1 MLQTNKIHYELD
13 CDKINADFDV
23 FKITRTTNSY
33 MGTAKIIDGALEDY
47 HSIAVN
53 YQQGNSFLILI
64 KKGSISEYQFRKN
77 VQYFCDSQNIE
88 SEFKITQLNIN
99 DLACNGKKDDELQ
112 VMQLLLNSLSNAK
125 NEKKHYQNLT
135 GMLLYQHE
143 SWVRKND
150 MHFLRIQIDGES
162 MLQTNVVTF
171 SKLSALKKYHV
182 NVDKKARYILDEGT
196 NRLRRKLS
204 DDVSEDEQT
213 YIEKPISKKH
223 KNTVDFI
230 DFQDQSSF
238 YRTKMGITLRFLE
251 DVEKYLSSYVKLRV
265 EKIPS
270 YKNVQ
275 VSHQLQL
282 SEDDYKKWIQGQQI
296 QLIDAVGN
304 SQSGNL
310 ADYIQGFFLTAYG
323 TSLKLGSENQ
333 ESNGLTIKIIHNRD
347 YYESSGIP
355 DPHQTENSD
364 QQVIQHVTI
373 EDFKLK
379 NEEFDTKKGKDA
391 RLIKIIQELWIKQD
405 IQQNHLTIVEWPSFS
420 FENDLYFAYRE
431 ILSRKP
437 VYYEMQIQ
445 QTGAFSIQQLKSID
459 SATYQIET
467 KLNSFDKHSFD
478 YNIEGLVYTKN
489 DSGEI
494 QNSAIIR
501 KSSQYTIPALTAIKT
516 ILRSPIA
523 GSKLNKTHLLEL
535 LDSFYADVTETE
547 FDEVKAKKIL
557 SGTEDAK
564 SKIMDSPDEVITLND
579 YRVFCGQSL
588 FATRF
593 RWYIFDE
600 EEIVV
605 NHHIRNESF
614 RGNLLQSITDIRYY
628 KEGDTIC
635 YFVGVKGKGMQSK
648 IPRAATIRKI
658 YPDLSDRRDTEI
670 LKLLPLL
677 SATFVRNGQYTVLPF
692 PFKYLREF
700 INTNGNNSE
709 GFGES
714 IG

>member
-99 DLACNGKKDDELQ
+99 DLASNGKKDDELQ

-238 YRTKMGITLRFLE
+238 IEL
-251 DVEKYLSSYVKLRV
+251 
-265 EKIPS
+265 
-270 YKNVQ
+270 
-275 VSHQLQL
+275 
-282 SEDDYKKWIQGQQI
+282 KW
-296 QLIDAVGN
+296 A
-304 SQSGNL
+304 
-310 ADYIQGFFLTAYG
+310 
-323 TSLKLGSENQ
+323 
-333 ESNGLTIKIIHNRD
+333 
-347 YYESSGIP
+347 
-355 DPHQTENSD
+355 
-364 QQVIQHVTI
+364 
-373 EDFKLK
+373 
-379 NEEFDTKKGKDA
+379 
-391 RLIKIIQELWIKQD
+391 
-405 IQQNHLTIVEWPSFS
+405 
-420 FENDLYFAYRE
+420 
-431 ILSRKP
+431 
-437 VYYEMQIQ
+437 
-445 QTGAFSIQQLKSID
+445 
-459 SATYQIET
+459 
-467 KLNSFDKHSFD
+467 
-478 YNIEGLVYTKN
+478 
-489 DSGEI
+489 
-494 QNSAIIR
+494 
-501 KSSQYTIPALTAIKT
+501 
-516 ILRSPIA
+516 
-523 GSKLNKTHLLEL
+523 
-535 LDSFYADVTETE
+535 
-547 FDEVKAKKIL
+547 
-557 SGTEDAK
+557 
-564 SKIMDSPDEVITLND
+564 
-579 YRVFCGQSL
+579 
-588 FATRF
+588 
-593 RWYIFDE
+593 
-600 EEIVV
+600 
-605 NHHIRNESF
+605 
-614 RGNLLQSITDIRYY
+614 
-628 KEGDTIC
+628 
-635 YFVGVKGKGMQSK
+635 
-648 IPRAATIRKI
+648 
-658 YPDLSDRRDTEI
+658 
-670 LKLLPLL
+670 
-677 SATFVRNGQYTVLPF
+677 
-692 PFKYLREF
+692 
-700 INTNGNNSE
+700 
-709 GFGES
+709 
-714 IG
+714 